1 MVDWSVKNNLI
12 KVLGNANSKNILN
25 LAGVCRVEGT
35 DVMQVSV
42 TRPPSPLFSKDFTNT
57 QLVQLIICHD
67 LLSLDCSDILLKD
80 GVRRFTRVLQPL

>member
-1 MVDWSVKNNLI
+1 MVDWSVKNNLM
-12 KVLGNANSKNILN
+12 KVLGSSKNILN

-35 DVMQVSV
+35 DVIQVSV
-42 TRPPSPLFSKDFTNT
+42 TRPPSLLFTKT

-80 GVRRFTRVLQPL
+80 GVRRFTRVLKPL

>member
-12 KVLGNANSKNILN
+12 KVLGSGKNILN

-42 TRPPSPLFSKDFTNT
+42 TRPPSLLFTNT

-80 GVRRFTRVLQPL
+80 GVRRFTRVLKPL